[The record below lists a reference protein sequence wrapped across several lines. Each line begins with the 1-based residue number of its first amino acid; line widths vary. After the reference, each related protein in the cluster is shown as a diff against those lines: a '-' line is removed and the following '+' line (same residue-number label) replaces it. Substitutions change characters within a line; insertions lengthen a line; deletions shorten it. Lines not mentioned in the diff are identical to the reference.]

1 MVPYPGADAV
11 MVTVPYPTP
20 VTFGCTAGVVP
31 FAATVEVA
39 VTVAIDVLLLLSV
52 TVAPPVG
59 AAGLKVNARDC
70 AWPSP
75 AITFGASVIVP
86 GGVTVTLALVAAMPA
101 ALLAVIVAAP
111 AVMPVTVNV
120 AVVWPTPNVAV
131 AGTVAMLVLLE
142 LRLTVRPPVGAAPD
156 NVRVK
161 VPVPA
166 PPMIVRLDGE

>member
-1 MVPYPGADAV
+1 

-39 VTVAIDVLLLLSV
+39 VTV
-52 TVAPPVG
+52 
-59 AAGLKVNARDC
+59 
-70 AWPSP
+70 
-75 AITFGASVIVP
+75 
-86 GGVTVTLALVAAMPA
+86 TLALVAAMPA

-111 AVMPVTVNV
+111 AVMPVTVSV